1 MGIVAEVSPGQAA
14 AAAFLAKILAAG
26 PLDAATVRKRA
37 AKAKV
42 NLSSLYRARNRI
54 GAWGDYGQWALA
66 EAAPTRKPAKAR

>member
-14 AAAFLAKILAAG
+14 AAAFLAQILADG
-26 PLDAATVRKRA
+26 PLAAATVRKRA

-54 GAWGDYGQWALA
+54 GAFGEYGQWALA
-66 EAAPTRKPAKAR
+66 AAAPSKKTAKPR